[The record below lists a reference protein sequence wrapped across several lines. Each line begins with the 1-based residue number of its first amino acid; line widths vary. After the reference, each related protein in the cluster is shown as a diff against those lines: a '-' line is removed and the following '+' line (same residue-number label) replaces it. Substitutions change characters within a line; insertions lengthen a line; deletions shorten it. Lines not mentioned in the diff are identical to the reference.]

1 MKKIVYSML
10 LLALFSCS
18 TVKENIDTTKR
29 QEIIRVF
36 ENSKKEFL
44 SYVNNNEQTKMKKFF
59 LNTWRN
65 SYVLNYL
72 NQLDLSKILIFIPDN
87 SIDVYSNTRLNT
99 IMVATISNSTMYF
112 KLEWILEN
120 NIWKISKFEE
130 IN

>member
-18 TVKENIDTTKR
+18 TAKENIDTTKR

-44 SYVNNNEQTKMKKFF
+44 SYVNNNEQTKIKKFF
-59 LNTWRN
+59 VNTWRN

-72 NQLDLSKILIFIPDN
+72 NQFDLSKILIFIPDN